1 MSNTSR
7 MSMTDRLGRKFR
19 LTSHFLPGA
28 ALSHVTVEQIQSL
41 LEQYQL
47 DQGGHIVIEALGERS
62 ARARFRVAKK
72 HLRPGDTVSG
82 PTLMAL
88 ADAALYAA
96 VLGEIGLVPLAVTTN
111 LTINFLKKPEQKDV
125 VCDVKLL
132 KLGKRLA
139 IGEVYLYSEG
149 DPELVAHVTGTYSIP
164 PKR

>member
-1 MSNTSR
+1 MRWRPEESIS
-7 MSMTDRLGRKFR
+7 
-19 LTSHFLPGA
+19 FLEFL
-28 ALSHVTVEQIQSL
+28 LSDVTVQQVQSL

-47 DQGGHIVIEALGERS
+47 DQGGHITIEALGKRA

-111 LTINFLKKPEQKDV
+111 LSINFLRKPAQKDV

-132 KLGKRLA
+132 KVGSRLA
-139 IGEVYLYSEG
+139 VGEVYLYSDGE
-149 DPELVAHVTGTYSIP
+149 PELVAHVTATYSIP
-164 PKR
+164 PKSSRT